1 MIPLLIG
8 AFAVAGA
15 GIGWVGYKANVRIAE
30 WGRNM
35 NECDRIF
42 QMAAEGEGD
51 PDQPMVRS
59 RSTEDG
65 RAKTPFVGQH
75 MPTGPAASR

>member
-1 MIPLLIG
+1 MIPLLI
-8 AFAVAGA
+8 ASFTVAGA
-15 GIGWVGYKANVRIAE
+15 GIGWVGYKANARIAE

-42 QMAAEGEGD
+42 QIAAEGKDHAE
-51 PDQPMVRS
+51 PSMARS
-59 RSTEDG
+59 RGTEEG
-65 RAKTPFVGQH
+65 RAKSPYVGH